1 MSQERGQHTNAPHA
15 IRVPASGGPQTQLQ
29 AYQEQ
34 SKKKKKNLIYR
45 VTVFLKPK
53 KQWLRRRPIQSRSL
67 EKELFTV
74 DVIHHDLRRL

>member
-1 MSQERGQHTNAPHA
+1 MRLMPS
-15 IRVPASGGPQTQLQ
+15 VYLPQVGRRLSCKLTK
-29 AYQEQ
+29 
-34 SKKKKKNLIYR
+34 SKVKKKKKNLIYR